1 MRKRNI
7 SVRFWLSASECRA
20 LDKRSKK
27 SGLSRSAYLRFLI
40 QNLLPQEFPPPDYH
54 SMMRQLYGISNNL
67 NQLAIKA
74 HQFGMLDSRQYDE
87 NVQALNRALLEIQ
100 KAVTL
105 PVRVE

>member
-7 SVRFWLSASECRA
+7 SIRFWLNASECKV

-40 QNLLPQEFPPPDYH
+40 QNLVPQDLPPPDYH
-54 SMMRQLYGISNNL
+54 SMMRQLYGISNSL
-67 NQLAIKA
+67 NRLAINA

-87 NVQALNRALLEIQ
+87 NVQALNHALLEIQ

-105 PVRVE
+105 PQRIK